1 MENDIELEHSSEYNF
16 SAAMKEIAKRYDA
29 ENRLLDAIATGNQT
43 MALQAMDN
51 FHVFLQSSSQQIT
64 PRTDDPLRNSKNM
77 LIVMNTL
84 FRKTVERS
92 QVHPIYIDRFS
103 SRFGKKIET
112 FTTLEECKEFPVEMV
127 KKYCSLVK
135 NYSLATYSLLIRNT
149 LIYINV
155 NLYSSITLKNVAEKM
170 KVNASYLS
178 SQFKKEVG
186 ETLTD
191 YIRTQRI
198 NTAVNLLNTT
208 DMSIQDIA
216 FQVGIDDIS
225 YFSKQFKKQVGLSP
239 MQYRKM
245 LKQ

>member
-1 MENDIELEHSSEYNF
+1 MEYDMGLEHSAEYNF
-16 SAAMKEIAKRYDA
+16 SAAMKEIAKRYEA
-29 ENRLLDAIATGNQT
+29 ENRMLDAVATGNHS
-43 MALQAMDN
+43 MALQALEN
-51 FHVFLQSSSQQIT
+51 FLTLLQSSTQKIE
-64 PRTDDPLRNSKNM
+64 PRADDPVRNSKNM
-77 LIVMNTL
+77 LLVMNTL

-103 SRFGKKIET
+103 SRFAKKIET
-112 FTTLEECKEFPVEMV
+112 FATIEECKEFPFEMV
-127 KKYCSLVK
+127 KKYCALVK

-225 YFSKQFKKQVGLSP
+225 YFSKQFKKQIGLSP